1 MESFIRGVKGGTIGC
16 PKCRGKVGN
25 FSWIGIQCS
34 CGAWMAPAFA
44 FSRSKVDVL
53 PITLS
58 VAPAAGSPEREEEE
72 EEKKKREEERS
83 DDGSSF
89 V

>member
-1 MESFIRGVKGGTIGC
+1 MESFIRGVKEGTIGC

-58 VAPAAGSPEREEEE
+58 VAPAAGSPGRQEEEGE
-72 EEKKKREEERS
+72 EEEERS
-83 DDGSSF
+83 DDGSSLA
-89 V
+89 